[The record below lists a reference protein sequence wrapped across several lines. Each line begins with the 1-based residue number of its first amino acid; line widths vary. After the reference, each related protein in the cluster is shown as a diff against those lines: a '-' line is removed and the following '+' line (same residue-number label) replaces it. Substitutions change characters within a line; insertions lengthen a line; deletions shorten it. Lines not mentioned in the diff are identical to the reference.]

1 MRTTVLTLSLET
13 IKTAILLVWALW
25 LSMVTLMNM
34 LEALKTMN
42 ALPQSFKTSSNWSLM
57 LRVTQ
62 TYPTPVWLVA
72 ILFALVIVWETLAT
86 VALWVALLSGIPEV
100 ATTALGLLTLLWG
113 GFMLANQFYMAWL
126 IDPGLVAAHRSLFG
140 VSLMSLLAYRLL

>member
-1 MRTTVLTLSLET
+1 MELGIAQ
-13 IKTAILLVWALW
+13 IKAGILLVWALW
-25 LSMVTLMNM
+25 LSLVTVMNM
-34 LEALKTMN
+34 LEALKAMN
-42 ALPQSFKTSSNWSLM
+42 ALPERFKTSSNWTLM

-72 ILFALVIVWETLAT
+72 ILFAVVIIWETLTT
-86 VALWVALLSGIPEV
+86 VALWMALFTGSLEV

-126 IDPGLVAAHRSLFG
+126 TDPGLVAAHRSLFG
-140 VSLMSLLAYRLL
+140 VSMVSLLAYRLL